1 MDTGLYPELR
11 FLKSYNLEW
20 LQYVTDSRKDGDKY
34 RLYELVEGGVATDI
48 VIDTVADTCFHK
60 NGVLSLWKAPQCVY
74 SPLFRAISLKHQPI
88 QHQP

>member
-1 MDTGLYPELR
+1 MR
-11 FLKSYNLEW
+11 SYRGEGHITENEMRYTRIAKILG
-20 LQYVTDSRKDGDKY
+20 THKY

>member
-1 MDTGLYPELR
+1 MR
-11 FLKSYNLEW
+11 SYRGEGHITENEMRYTRIAKILEPH
-20 LQYVTDSRKDGDKY
+20 KY
-34 RLYELVEGGVATDI
+34 RLYELVEGGVATNI
-48 VIDTVADTCFHK
+48 VIDTAADTCFHK

>member
-1 MDTGLYPELR
+1 MRSYRGEGHITENEMRYTGIA
-11 FLKSYNLEW
+11 KILE
-20 LQYVTDSRKDGDKY
+20 THKY

>member
-1 MDTGLYPELR
+1 MMNE
-11 FLKSYNLEW
+11 
-20 LQYVTDSRKDGDKY
+20 
-34 RLYELVEGGVATDI
+34 ATDI

>member
-1 MDTGLYPELR
+1 MRSYRGEGHITENELR
-11 FLKSYNLEW
+11 DTRIAKILG
-20 LQYVTDSRKDGDKY
+20 THKY
-34 RLYELVEGGVATDI
+34 RLYELVEGGVATNI
-48 VIDTVADTCFHK
+48 VIDTIADTCFHK

>member
-1 MDTGLYPELR
+1 MR
-11 FLKSYNLEW
+11 SYRGEGHITENEMRYTRIAKILG
-20 LQYVTDSRKDGDKY
+20 THKY

-60 NGVLSLWKAPQCVY
+60 NGALSLWKAPQCVY

>member
-1 MDTGLYPELR
+1 MR
-11 FLKSYNLEW
+11 SYGGEGHITENEMRYTRIAKILG
-20 LQYVTDSRKDGDKY
+20 THKY
-34 RLYELVEGGVATDI
+34 RLYELVEGGVATNI
-48 VIDTVADTCFHK
+48 VIDTIADTCFHK

>member
-1 MDTGLYPELR
+1 MR
-11 FLKSYNLEW
+11 SYGGEGHITENEMRYTRIAKILG
-20 LQYVTDSRKDGDKY
+20 THKY